1 MAIYDIRAGDAPAG
15 ISSVSWA
22 APNGGRMASASTE
35 LHGALVQHDRLWL
48 DTQGWPLRYHLSA
61 NVQGHSVQIDV
72 KRIRSELI
80 ETVTL
85 GGQQHTQS
93 FASPTPVDFIDNNS
107 LDGLQAL
114 LDRLHGTPKPGS
126 ELKVFVPQAQRFGT
140 LHFDTVHNVHKTL
153 DRTRRAIRSIHAR
166 LSVGDHSVP
175 LTLWL
180 DPTDSRLLRF
190 AQPQRQVTMTLRKA
204 VQPAVASLAETLKQ
218 QQHCLI
224 ARRLTVPTG
233 SVDLIAELTLPQ
245 QSAGPWPAVVLV
257 ADSGDL
263 DLDGDNASMT
273 VSNGIY
279 KQLAYALAC
288 HGIAVLRYNPRGV
301 PPSGGRREAATVGT
315 KAEDLASLFSTLV
328 RQPDIDPQRLILAG
342 HAEGGL
348 IALYALTGLE
358 PQPAGLLLLETP
370 GKPLAEVL
378 TDQWLAPAR
387 ALGAAAAQI
396 KSLRRTAEQALTA
409 IYDSHGRQLTLN
421 GTLAANPLARL
432 LAPQAGLLRSEL
444 SLDPARLAAAVKV
457 PMLIVQGGKD
467 LRVSPDNGRL
477 LKQAN
482 SSAWQMDFA
491 DMTDT
496 LVSSPLP
503 PLSARFSLP
512 GDRIEPALAPALARW
527 IRRHTP

>member
-1 MAIYDIRAGDAPAG
+1 
-15 ISSVSWA
+15 
-22 APNGGRMASASTE
+22 
-35 LHGALVQHDRLWL
+35 
-48 DTQGWPLRYHLSA
+48 
-61 NVQGHSVQIDV
+61 
-72 KRIRSELI
+72 
-80 ETVTL
+80 
-85 GGQQHTQS
+85 
-93 FASPTPVDFIDNNS
+93 
-107 LDGLQAL
+107 L
-114 LDRLHGTPKPGS
+114 LDRLHDTPKPGS
-126 ELKVFVPQAQRFGT
+126 ELKVFVPQAQHFGT

-153 DRTRRAIRSIHAR
+153 DRKRRTIRSIHAR

-180 DPTDSRLLRF
+180 DPTDGRLLRF
-190 AQPQRQVTMTLRKA
+190 AQPKRQVTMTLRKA
-204 VQPAVASLAETLKQ
+204 VQPAVANLAETLQ
-218 QQHCLI
+218 QQQRCLTTRQLAI
-224 ARRLTVPTG
+224 AAG

-245 QSAGPWPAVVLV
+245 QDTGPWPAVVLV
-257 ADSGDL
+257 PDRGDL
-263 DLDGDNASMT
+263 TLNADNAS
-273 VSNGIY
+273 VAASNDIY

-288 HGIAVLRYNPRGV
+288 HGIAVLRYNPPGV
-301 PPSGGRREAATVGT
+301 PAGNGRREADTVET
-315 KAEDLASLFSTLV
+315 AAEDLARLFSALV
-328 RQPDIDPQRLILAG
+328 RQPGIDPQRLILAG

-370 GKPLAEVL
+370 GKPLAQVL

-396 KSLRRTAEQALTA
+396 KSLRQTAEQALTA

-421 GTLAANPLARL
+421 GALAANPLARL

-444 SLDPARLAAAVKV
+444 SLNPARLAAAVKI

-467 LRVSPDNGRL
+467 LRVPPGNGRR

-482 SSAWQMDFA
+482 PRAWQIDFA

-512 GDRIEPALAPALARW
+512 GDRIEPALAPALAHW